1 MSHEALF
8 APLEKRFFHTMDYR
22 RTKTIDLS
30 NIGPQPGLN
39 FEASNEKEQDS
50 ERPASTDDGGV
61 GDSIASRTRSNRRV
75 FIPKKGALKRRG
87 AIRKKKNQLSP
98 KIQRLREKSRA
109 EAKQQH
115 IIGTTPETF
124 DENEE
129 LVESDKTSLSSE
141 TDRPFSELRRHAFF

>member
-1 MSHEALF
+1 
-8 APLEKRFFHTMDYR
+8 MDYR

-50 ERPASTDDGGV
+50 KRSASTDDGGV

-87 AIRKKKNQLSP
+87 AIRKVGDIKNNLPTKNLSFGNLV
-98 KIQRLREKSRA
+98 KSIFLEEKPA
-109 EAKQQH
+109 L
-115 IIGTTPETF
+115 T
-124 DENEE
+124 
-129 LVESDKTSLSSE
+129 
-141 TDRPFSELRRHAFF
+141 

>member
-1 MSHEALF
+1 
-8 APLEKRFFHTMDYR
+8 MDYR

-50 ERPASTDDGGV
+50 KRSASTDDGG
-61 GDSIASRTRSNRRV
+61 
-75 FIPKKGALKRRG
+75 
-87 AIRKKKNQLSP
+87 KKNQLSP

-141 TDRPFSELRRHAFF
+141 TDRPFSEIRRHAFF